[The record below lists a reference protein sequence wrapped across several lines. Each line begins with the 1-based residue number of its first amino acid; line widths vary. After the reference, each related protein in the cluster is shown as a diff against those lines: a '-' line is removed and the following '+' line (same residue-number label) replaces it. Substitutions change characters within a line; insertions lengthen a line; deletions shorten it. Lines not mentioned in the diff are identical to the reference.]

1 LAVVAPLSEMVR
13 FAHRYHPRQS
23 GHGIVALSGYHW
35 PGSFGLKPVPDF
47 FAGSDRFRSRSS
59 DRRSCR
65 SHGFGL

>member
-35 PGSFGLKPVPDF
+35 PGSFGLKVVACP
-47 FAGSDRFRSRSS
+47 RLFR
-59 DRRSCR
+59 
-65 SHGFGL
+65 G